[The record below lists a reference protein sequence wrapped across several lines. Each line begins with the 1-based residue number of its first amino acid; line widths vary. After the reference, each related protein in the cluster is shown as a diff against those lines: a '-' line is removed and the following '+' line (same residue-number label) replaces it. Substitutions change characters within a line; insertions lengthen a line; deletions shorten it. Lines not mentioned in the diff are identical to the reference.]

1 MTTETA
7 ATGTEAGALDARSTA
22 TAQGRYDRQARTFD
36 LAEALVERL
45 VMRRWRRRQWS
56 RVSGSRILEVG
67 VGTGKNFP
75 YHPPDAHVAAVDFS
89 PGMLG
94 RAAKKARK
102 GGLPVS
108 LALMDAQSLAAPDA
122 SFDQA
127 VSSFVFC
134 SVPDP
139 VLGLREVRRVL
150 RPGGRAIFL
159 EHVRSRNRVLGW
171 LMDRLNG
178 LFVRV
183 SGANINRDTVA
194 NVERSGLRIVSVE
207 HLFGDVVKLIEAER

>member
-1 MTTETA
+1 M
-7 ATGTEAGALDARSTA
+7 
-22 TAQGRYDRQARTFD
+22 FD
-36 LAEALVERL
+36 LTEALVERL

-56 RVSGSRILEVG
+56 RVSGSRVLEVG

-75 YHPPDAHVAAVDFS
+75 YHPPDVRVAAVDFS

-94 RAAKKARK
+94 RAAEKARK
-102 GGLPVS
+102 RGLAVS

-122 SFDQA
+122 SFDQV

-159 EHVRSRNRVLGW
+159 EHVRSCNRVLGW

-178 LFVRV
+178 LVVRL

-194 NVERSGLRIVSVE
+194 NVERSGLRVVSVE
-207 HLFGDVVKLIEAER
+207 HLLGDVVKLIEAER